1 MRYILLTRKRLWT
14 AFGLCC
20 ILAAGIVL
28 GVQGVVAIS
37 ASMQQQKMPI
47 CSVKTEE
54 KKIALSFDTA
64 WEDGE
69 TQALLDVLEEYR
81 VKTSF
86 FVMGKWVDKYPK
98 SLENIAAASHE
109 IAVSYTHLL
118 PQRMRTLKL
127 P

>member
-1 MRYILLTRKRLWT
+1 ML
-14 AFGLCC
+14 
-20 ILAAGIVL
+20 
-28 GVQGVVAIS
+28 
-37 ASMQQQKMPI
+37 I

-98 SLENIAAASHE
+98 SLENIAAAGHE